1 MSRMSASVNVGRNDE
16 VISVDQDAGGRGRWT
31 EDPTAQLGEE
41 VRPHAVGAESVN
53 AEHGEREL
61 PSTPNRP
68 KRRQTP
74 TCNEVIE
81 GPRPERDVLRNIKII
96 FCKDVLHRKKMLRD
110 RKVGSGS

>member
-1 MSRMSASVNVGRNDE
+1 MPGGGDDRRKILQLNSGRRFDHTL
-16 VISVDQDAGGRGRWT
+16 S
-31 EDPTAQLGEE
+31 
-41 VRPHAVGAESVN
+41 AESVN
-53 AEHGEREL
+53 AEHAEREL
-61 PSTPNRP
+61 PSAPNRP
-68 KRRQTP
+68 ERRQTP